1 VAQDGCGRRVAFK
14 RILLEKMSSKENE
27 TRIDTVNL
35 AKAWITPR
43 YRRTDR
49 VINMIRE
56 FAKKSM
62 KSDEVKLDQD
72 LNRQIWRR
80 GKTNPPRKVRLKLV
94 KDEDGTVVV
103 SLYDE
108 ATKDEQNKLRSK
120 ENKLT
125 TKTEE
130 QETFKQKTVQPNN

>member
-1 VAQDGCGRRVAFK
+1 VAQDRCGRRVAFK
-14 RILLEKMSSKENE
+14 GNLLEMSSEETE
-27 TRIDTVNL
+27 TRIDTVNVGR
-35 AKAWITPR
+35 AWVTPR

-49 VINMIRE
+49 VIGMIRE
-56 FAKKSM
+56 FAIKSM

-80 GKTNPPRKVRLKLV
+80 GKTNPPRKIRLKLV

-108 ATKDEQNKLRSK
+108 AIKDEQDKPRSK
-120 ENKLT
+120 EKTLT
-125 TKTEE
+125 TEKTTEAD
-130 QETFKQKTVQPNN
+130 ETVKST

>member
-1 VAQDGCGRRVAFK
+1 MWLSGSLQRESAS
-14 RILLEKMSSKENE
+14 EMSSEENE
-27 TRIDTVNL
+27 TRIDTVNV
-35 AKAWITPR
+35 ARAWITPR

-49 VINMIRE
+49 VIGMIRE

-80 GKTNPPRKVRLKLV
+80 GKTNPPRKIRLKLV

-108 ATKDEQNKLRSK
+108 AIQVEQDKSRSE
-120 ENKLT
+120 ENTST
-125 TKTEE
+125 TKTVED
-130 QETFKQKTVQPNN
+130 ETVKST

>member
-1 VAQDGCGRRVAFK
+1 MAQDGCGRRVDFD
-14 RILLEKMSSKENE
+14 RILRLKMSSEEYE
-27 TRIDTVNL
+27 TRIDTVNVGR
-35 AKAWITPR
+35 AWITPR

-72 LNRQIWRR
+72 LNRQIWKR
-80 GKTNPPRKVRLKLV
+80 GRTNPPRKVRVKLV

-108 ATKDEQNKLRSK
+108 ATKDEQNKSRSK

-125 TKTEE
+125 KKGEV
-130 QETFKQKTVQPNN
+130 QETSK

>member
-1 VAQDGCGRRVAFK
+1 
-14 RILLEKMSSKENE
+14 MSSEETE
-27 TRIDTVNL
+27 TRIDTVNVGR
-35 AKAWITPR
+35 AWLTPR

-49 VINMIRE
+49 VIGMIRE
-56 FAKKSM
+56 FAIKSM

-80 GKTNPPRKVRLKLV
+80 GKTNPPRKIRLKLV

-108 ATKDEQNKLRSK
+108 AIKDEQDKSRSK
-120 ENKLT
+120 GKTPT
-125 TKTEE
+125 TETATGPQ
-130 QETFKQKTVQPNN
+130 QETVKSK

>member
-1 VAQDGCGRRVAFK
+1 
-14 RILLEKMSSKENE
+14 MSSEEYE
-27 TRIDTVNL
+27 TRIDTVNVGR
-35 AKAWITPR
+35 AWITPR

-72 LNRQIWRR
+72 LNRQIWKR
-80 GKTNPPRKVRLKLV
+80 GRTNPPRKVRVKLV

-108 ATKDEQNKLRSK
+108 ATKDEQNKSRSK

-125 TKTEE
+125 KKGEV
-130 QETFKQKTVQPNN
+130 QETSK

>member
-1 VAQDGCGRRVAFK
+1 
-14 RILLEKMSSKENE
+14 
-27 TRIDTVNL
+27 
-35 AKAWITPR
+35 
-43 YRRTDR
+43 
-49 VINMIRE
+49 MIRE

-72 LNRQIWRR
+72 LNRQIWKR

-108 ATKDEQNKLRSK
+108 ATKNELDKIGPQEKKSP
-120 ENKLT
+120 ELT
-125 TKTEE
+125 TKTES
-130 QETFKQKTVQPNN
+130 K

>member
-1 VAQDGCGRRVAFK
+1 
-14 RILLEKMSSKENE
+14 MSSEENE
-27 TRIDTVNL
+27 TRIDTVNVGR
-35 AKAWITPR
+35 AWVTPR

-49 VINMIRE
+49 VIGMIRE
-56 FAKKSM
+56 FAIKSM

-80 GKTNPPRKVRLKLV
+80 GKTNPPRKIRLKLV

-108 ATKDEQNKLRSK
+108 AIKDEQDKSRSK
-120 ENKLT
+120 GKTPT
-125 TKTEE
+125 TETATGQQ
-130 QETFKQKTVQPNN
+130 QETVKST

>member
-1 VAQDGCGRRVAFK
+1 
-14 RILLEKMSSKENE
+14 
-27 TRIDTVNL
+27 
-35 AKAWITPR
+35 
-43 YRRTDR
+43 
-49 VINMIRE
+49 MIRE

-72 LNRQIWRR
+72 LNRQIWKR

-108 ATKDEQNKLRSK
+108 ATKNELDKIGPEEKKSP
-120 ENKLT
+120 ELT
-125 TKTEE
+125 TKTES
-130 QETFKQKTVQPNN
+130 K

>member
-1 VAQDGCGRRVAFK
+1 
-14 RILLEKMSSKENE
+14 
-27 TRIDTVNL
+27 
-35 AKAWITPR
+35 
-43 YRRTDR
+43 
-49 VINMIRE
+49 
-56 FAKKSM
+56 M

-108 ATKDEQNKLRSK
+108 GMKDEQDKPRSK
-120 ENKLT
+120 EKTST
-125 TKTEE
+125 TEITTGTD
-130 QETFKQKTVQPNN
+130 ETVKST

>member
-1 VAQDGCGRRVAFK
+1 MLANLSTEETV
-14 RILLEKMSSKENE
+14 
-27 TRIDTVNL
+27 TRIETVNL
-35 AKAWITPR
+35 GRAWITPR

-72 LNRQIWRR
+72 LNRQIWKR

-94 KDEDGTVVV
+94 KDEDGAVVV

-108 ATKDEQNKLRSK
+108 ATKDEQNKKGDMVSE
-120 ENKLT
+120 ENKT
-125 TKTEE
+125 PEMSERPEVSK
-130 QETFKQKTVQPNN
+130 

>member
-1 VAQDGCGRRVAFK
+1 VAQDGCGRRVDFN
-14 RILLEKMSSKENE
+14 RILLLKMSSEEYE
-27 TRIDTVNL
+27 TRIDTVNVGR
-35 AKAWITPR
+35 AWITPR

-72 LNRQIWRR
+72 LNRQIWKR
-80 GKTNPPRKVRLKLV
+80 GRTNPPRKVRVKLV

-108 ATKDEQNKLRSK
+108 ATKDEQNKSRSK

-125 TKTEE
+125 KKGEV
-130 QETFKQKTVQPNN
+130 QETSK

>member
-1 VAQDGCGRRVAFK
+1 
-14 RILLEKMSSKENE
+14 
-27 TRIDTVNL
+27 
-35 AKAWITPR
+35 
-43 YRRTDR
+43 
-49 VINMIRE
+49 MIRE

-72 LNRQIWRR
+72 LNRQIWKR

-108 ATKDEQNKLRSK
+108 ATKNELDKIGPEEKKSP
-120 ENKLT
+120 ELT
-125 TKTEE
+125 TKTEGFE
-130 QETFKQKTVQPNN
+130 ASK

>member
-1 VAQDGCGRRVAFK
+1 
-14 RILLEKMSSKENE
+14 MSSEEIE
-27 TRIDTVNL
+27 TRIDTVNVGR
-35 AKAWITPR
+35 AWVTPR

-49 VINMIRE
+49 VIGMIRE

-80 GKTNPPRKVRLKLV
+80 GKTNPPRKIRLKLV

-108 ATKDEQNKLRSK
+108 AIKDEQDKSRSK
-120 ENKLT
+120 GKTST
-125 TKTEE
+125 TETETATGQ
-130 QETFKQKTVQPNN
+130 QETVKST

>member
-1 VAQDGCGRRVAFK
+1 MAQDGCERRVAFGSS
-14 RILLEKMSSKENE
+14 ILANLSSDESV
-27 TRIDTVNL
+27 TRIETVNL
-35 AKAWITPR
+35 GRAWITPR

-49 VINMIRE
+49 VITMIRE

-72 LNRQIWRR
+72 LNRQIWKR

-94 KDEDGTVVV
+94 KDEDGAVVV

-108 ATKDEQNKLRSK
+108 ATKDEQNKKGS
-120 ENKLT
+120 
-125 TKTEE
+125 EE
-130 QETFKQKTVQPNN
+130 GESPELSEAPEASE

>member
-1 VAQDGCGRRVAFK
+1 MAQDRCGCRVAFK
-14 RILLEKMSSKENE
+14 GNLLEMSSEETE
-27 TRIDTVNL
+27 TRIDTVNVGR
-35 AKAWITPR
+35 AWITPR

-49 VINMIRE
+49 VISMIRE

-80 GKTNPPRKVRLKLV
+80 GKTNPPRKIRLKLV

-108 ATKDEQNKLRSK
+108 AIKDEQDKSLAKDNTS
-120 ENKLT
+120 T
-125 TKTEE
+125 TKTG
-130 QETFKQKTVQPNN
+130 

>member
-1 VAQDGCGRRVAFK
+1 
-14 RILLEKMSSKENE
+14 MSSEENE
-27 TRIDTVNL
+27 TRIDTVNVGR
-35 AKAWITPR
+35 AWITPR

-49 VINMIRE
+49 VISMIRE
-56 FAKKSM
+56 FAKKGM

-108 ATKDEQNKLRSK
+108 AIKDEQDKPRSK
-120 ENKLT
+120 EKTLT
-125 TKTEE
+125 TEKTTEAD
-130 QETFKQKTVQPNN
+130 ETVKST

>member
-1 VAQDGCGRRVAFK
+1 MAQNGCEGRVAYERSMQAK
-14 RILLEKMSSKENE
+14 LSSEE
-27 TRIDTVNL
+27 SVTRIETVNL
-35 AKAWITPR
+35 GRAWITPR

-72 LNRQIWRR
+72 LNRQIWKR

-94 KDEDGTVVV
+94 KDEDGAVVV

-108 ATKDEQNKLRSK
+108 ATKAEQGKKGL
-120 ENKLT
+120 EE
-125 TKTEE
+125 TKSPEL
-130 QETFKQKTVQPNN
+130 P

>member
-1 VAQDGCGRRVAFK
+1 
-14 RILLEKMSSKENE
+14 MSSEE
-27 TRIDTVNL
+27 SVTRIETVNL
-35 AKAWITPR
+35 GKAWITPR

-72 LNRQIWRR
+72 LNRQIWKR

-108 ATKDEQNKLRSK
+108 AIRDEQSKLRSK
-120 ENKLT
+120 ENT
-125 TKTEE
+125 SATKTGEH
-130 QETFKQKTVQPNN
+130 ETVKPT

>member
-1 VAQDGCGRRVAFK
+1 MLANLSTEETV
-14 RILLEKMSSKENE
+14 
-27 TRIDTVNL
+27 TRIETVNL
-35 AKAWITPR
+35 GRAWITPR

-72 LNRQIWRR
+72 LNRQIWKR

-94 KDEDGTVVV
+94 KDEDGEVVV

-108 ATKDEQNKLRSK
+108 ATKYEQNKKGDMISK
-120 ENKLT
+120 ENKPPEMSERPEVS
-125 TKTEE
+125 K
-130 QETFKQKTVQPNN
+130 

>member
-1 VAQDGCGRRVAFK
+1 
-14 RILLEKMSSKENE
+14 
-27 TRIDTVNL
+27 
-35 AKAWITPR
+35 
-43 YRRTDR
+43 
-49 VINMIRE
+49 MIRE

-72 LNRQIWRR
+72 LNRQIWKR

-108 ATKDEQNKLRSK
+108 ATKNELDKIGPEEKKSPELR
-120 ENKLT
+120 
-125 TKTEE
+125 TKTES
-130 QETFKQKTVQPNN
+130 K

>member
-1 VAQDGCGRRVAFK
+1 MAQDGCKRRVAFK
-14 RILLEKMSSKENE
+14 RSLLGKMSSEEND
-27 TRIDTVNL
+27 TRIETVNL
-35 AKAWITPR
+35 GKAWITPR

-108 ATKDEQNKLRSK
+108 ATKDEQNKIGSK

-125 TKTEE
+125 TKTEGH
-130 QETFKQKTVQPNN
+130 ETSK

>member
-1 VAQDGCGRRVAFK
+1 
-14 RILLEKMSSKENE
+14 MSSEENE
-27 TRIDTVNL
+27 TRIDTVNVGR
-35 AKAWITPR
+35 AWITPR

-49 VINMIRE
+49 VISMIRE
-56 FAKKSM
+56 FAKKNM

-72 LNRQIWRR
+72 LNRQIWKR

-108 ATKDEQNKLRSK
+108 AIKDEKDKPRSREK
-120 ENKLT
+120 T
-125 TKTEE
+125 STTEE
-130 QETFKQKTVQPNN
+130 TTGADETVKST

>member
-1 VAQDGCGRRVAFK
+1 
-14 RILLEKMSSKENE
+14 
-27 TRIDTVNL
+27 
-35 AKAWITPR
+35 
-43 YRRTDR
+43 
-49 VINMIRE
+49 MIRE

-72 LNRQIWRR
+72 LNRQIWKR

-108 ATKDEQNKLRSK
+108 ATKNELNKIGPEEKKSPELK
-120 ENKLT
+120 NENRGT
-125 TKTEE
+125 
-130 QETFKQKTVQPNN
+130 

>member
-1 VAQDGCGRRVAFK
+1 MAQDGRKRRVALK
-14 RILLEKMSSKENE
+14 RCMLANLSTEETV
-27 TRIDTVNL
+27 TRIETVNL
-35 AKAWITPR
+35 GRAWITPR

-72 LNRQIWRR
+72 LNRQIWKR

-94 KDEDGTVVV
+94 KDEDGAVVV

-108 ATKDEQNKLRSK
+108 ATKYEQNKKGDMISK
-120 ENKLT
+120 ENKPPEVSERPEVS
-125 TKTEE
+125 K
-130 QETFKQKTVQPNN
+130 

>member
-1 VAQDGCGRRVAFK
+1 
-14 RILLEKMSSKENE
+14 MSSEETE
-27 TRIDTVNL
+27 TRIDTVNVGR
-35 AKAWITPR
+35 AWVTPR

-49 VINMIRE
+49 VIGMIRE
-56 FAKKSM
+56 FAIKSM

-80 GKTNPPRKVRLKLV
+80 GKTNPPRKIRLKLV

-108 ATKDEQNKLRSK
+108 AMKDEQDKPRSK
-120 ENKLT
+120 EKTST
-125 TKTEE
+125 TEITTGTD
-130 QETFKQKTVQPNN
+130 ETVKST

>member
-1 VAQDGCGRRVAFK
+1 
-14 RILLEKMSSKENE
+14 MSFE
-27 TRIDTVNL
+27 TRIHTVNL
-35 AKAWITPR
+35 ARAWITPR

-49 VINMIRE
+49 VIGMIRE

-80 GKTNPPRKVRLKLV
+80 GKTNPPRKIRLKLV

-108 ATKDEQNKLRSK
+108 AIKDEQDKSLAKDNTS
-120 ENKLT
+120 T
-125 TKTEE
+125 TKTGEDD
-130 QETFKQKTVQPNN
+130 ETVKST